1 MHLICQMVFQAYY
14 DTIINMRRTQLEE
27 MRQMVLARAAG
38 LMTSDEANNIEVNTT
53 LEEEEEEE
61 EDTSKRPQQRPK
73 TASNTTSGGRTP
85 RKVSIVERRSK
96 ACSTD
101 SSDEL
106 QQASASKQRNRAS
119 GRVRSASN
127 HRSSKKYL

>member
-1 MHLICQMVFQAYY
+1 
-14 DTIINMRRTQLEE
+14 
-27 MRQMVLARAAG
+27 MVLARAAG
-38 LMTSDEANNIEVNTT
+38 LMTSDEANNIEVDAT

-85 RKVSIVERRSK
+85 RKVSIVERRRSK

-106 QQASASKQRNRAS
+106 QQASVSKQRNRA

-127 HRSSKKYL
+127 HRSSKRYL